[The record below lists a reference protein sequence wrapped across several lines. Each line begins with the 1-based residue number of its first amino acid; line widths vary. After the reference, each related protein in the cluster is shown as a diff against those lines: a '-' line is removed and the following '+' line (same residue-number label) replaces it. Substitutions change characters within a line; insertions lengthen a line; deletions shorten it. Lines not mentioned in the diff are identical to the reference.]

1 MEGDAATN
9 EPVVLGPDGEP
20 ISKNALKKLQK
31 AKEAEAKKAE
41 KAAVKAATKETE
53 GPSKGK
59 LGGDEDDLDPTKY
72 FENRTNALA
81 AFEVSTKHFSVIAL
95 C

>member
-1 MEGDAATN
+1 MESDAPVV

-41 KAAVKAATKETE
+41 KAAAKAANKEAE
-53 GPSKGK
+53 GPSKDK
-59 LGGDEDDLDPTKY
+59 LGGEEDDLDPTKY

-81 AFEVSTKHFSVIAL
+81 TFEVSTL
-95 C
+95 